1 VMVWGLPPE
10 RAGRAPQASRHSNS
24 ADVVVARLAPLVDVA
39 AGFGAEG
46 VVGPISDA
54 ETESIRVV
62 LEQAL
67 TIAATPTLPAIPSS

>member
-1 VMVWGLPPE
+1 
-10 RAGRAPQASRHSNS
+10 
-24 ADVVVARLAPLVDVA
+24 VVARLAPVVDVA

-46 VVGPISDA
+46 VVGPVSDA

-67 TIAATPTLPAIPSS
+67 TIAVTPTLPASPSS